1 MAGDR
6 RRRLADDTR
15 RTIGLM
21 AAVVADARRARAEVP
36 DGVTA
41 SVTVWRS
48 WAARLVPRQATFA
61 LLDVSRIRWSWGCGL
76 ARAMG
81 RGQRAAPSHAG
92 RAPAPTLVQDQ

>member
-48 WAARLVPRQATFA
+48 WAARLDAWA
-61 LLDVSRIRWSWGCGL
+61 EADDD
-76 ARAMG
+76 A
-81 RGQRAAPSHAG
+81 
-92 RAPAPTLVQDQ
+92 

>member
-21 AAVVADARRARAEVP
+21 AADARRARAEVP

-48 WAARLVPRQATFA
+48 WAARLDAWA
-61 LLDVSRIRWSWGCGL
+61 EADDD
-76 ARAMG
+76 A
-81 RGQRAAPSHAG
+81 
-92 RAPAPTLVQDQ
+92 